1 MTVLVTWL
9 WQGLVV
15 AGVAALLVRAFPR
28 LSAATRHAI
37 WWISLVVVIVHPWT
51 PSGVP
56 FEPVLGSTRA
66 VEALSETFFFLPM
79 PPRWMVL
86 GGFAAW
92 MCLVAVYGWQIVR
105 GVTVVAR
112 LKRQS
117 YPLDPAQEPRLP
129 MWRAARGSGRP
140 CELRVSDRFTGACA
154 LGFWRP
160 VILLP
165 ECLLRGLSDEEIDQV
180 VMHEHA
186 HLTRYDDWSRLFQ
199 CVVEAVLGLHPAL
212 WFIGTRIDLEREA
225 ACDDQVVARTGAPKS
240 YADCL
245 ARVATILLAR
255 QGQQPAFVPAATRSS
270 AMLRS
275 RVTRLLDGR
284 RHRPSHFGWI
294 PTTASVVVLAAV
306 VVGSDQLPPLVTF
319 VADTHV
325 SATPEG
331 TLPSVHTTRRV
342 SLASSIAP
350 PAMPVETKPHST
362 APHAAVAARV
372 VRPATRHADEGPA
385 VAAEE
390 APAAITAMRS
400 MLLDSSPISG
410 QSSQVPPV
418 PLEAVA
424 PISEQTSN
432 EQSGR
437 VGYPLAAIGT
447 STARAGLA
455 VAGRV
460 QHLGVGVGGWFA
472 GKARAVGKAF

>member
-28 LSAATRHAI
+28 LNAATRHAI

-56 FEPVLGSTRA
+56 FEPVLGSTR
-66 VEALSETFFFLPM
+66 VVDALSETFLFLPM

-86 GGFAAW
+86 GGCAAW
-92 MCLVAVYGWQIVR
+92 VCLVAARGWQIVR

-186 HLTRYDDWSRLFQ
+186 HLARYDDWSRLFQ

-225 ACDDQVVARTGAPKS
+225 ACDDQVVARTDAPKS

-245 ARVATILLAR
+245 ARVATILVAR

-284 RHRPSHFGWI
+284 RHRPSHFGWL
-294 PTTASVVVLAAV
+294 PTTASMVILAAV

-325 SATPEG
+325 SATPERAR
-331 TLPSVHTTRRV
+331 PSVHTTRRV

-350 PAMPVETKPHST
+350 PVMPVETKPHSTAPHST

-372 VRPATRHADEGPA
+372 MRPATRHAG
-385 VAAEE
+385 
-390 APAAITAMRS
+390 
-400 MLLDSSPISG
+400 SSG
-410 QSSQVPPV
+410 
-418 PLEAVA
+418 
-424 PISEQTSN
+424 
-432 EQSGR
+432 
-437 VGYPLAAIGT
+437 
-447 STARAGLA
+447 
-455 VAGRV
+455 
-460 QHLGVGVGGWFA
+460 
-472 GKARAVGKAF
+472 

>member
-9 WQGLVV
+9 WQGVAV
-15 AGVAALLVRAFPR
+15 AGVAALFVRAFPR
-28 LSAATRHAI
+28 LNAATRHAI
-37 WWISLVVVIVHPWT
+37 WWISLVVVILHPWT

-56 FEPVLGSTRA
+56 FEPVLGSVRA
-66 VEALSETFFFLPM
+66 GEALSETSFFLPM
-79 PPRWMVL
+79 PPHWMVL
-86 GGFAAW
+86 GGCAAW
-92 MCLVAVYGWQIVR
+92 VCLVAARGWQIVR

-129 MWRAARGSGRP
+129 LWRAARGSGRP
-140 CELRVSDRFTGACA
+140 CELRVSDRCTGACA

-186 HLTRYDDWSRLFQ
+186 HLSRYDDWSRLFQ
-199 CVVEAVLGLHPAL
+199 CGVEAVLGLHPAL
-212 WFIGTRIDLEREA
+212 WFICRRIDLEREA

-240 YADCL
+240 YAACL

-275 RVTRLLDGR
+275 RVTRLLDGQ
-284 RHRPSHFGWI
+284 RHRPSHFGWL
-294 PTTASVVVLAAV
+294 PTTASAVVLAAV

-331 TLPSVHTTRRV
+331 TLPSVHPTWSV
-342 SLASSIAP
+342 SLASSMAP
-350 PAMPVETKPHST
+350 LEMSAGTEPPSARRPRAVRT
-362 APHAAVAARV
+362 APV
-372 VRPATRHADEGPA
+372 VRRATRSLD
-385 VAAEE
+385 E
-390 APAAITAMRS
+390 APAVGAEERPTTVTEMGPLS
-400 MLLDSSPISG
+400 LDSSALADQP
-410 QSSQVPPV
+410 SQVPPE
-418 PLEAVA
+418 PLALM
-424 PISEQTSN
+424 SEQTSN
-432 EQSGR
+432 EPSAR
-437 VGYPLAAIGT
+437 ISSRLAAVGT
-447 STARAGLA
+447 DAARAGVA

-460 QHLGVGVGGWFA
+460 RHLGVGVGGWVTV
-472 GKARAVGKAF
+472 KARAVGKAF